1 MKKRYYRDGVELSI
15 IGFGGMVVV
24 GMDQKSADALVAE
37 SFDRGVNYF
46 DVAPF
51 YGDGEAEDKLG
62 IALEPFREKV
72 FLACKTLR
80 RDAAGARE
88 ELERSLRRLR
98 TDHFDLYQFHAV
110 TKESD
115 VEAIFASGGALES
128 VLEARREGTVRFIGF
143 SAHSVEAA
151 LAMLDRFRFD
161 SILFPVNYVCYA
173 KGNFGPQVIQKA
185 KELGVARIALKALA
199 LGPWLKAEKR
209 TYPKCWYRPI
219 ADRGLALQAIRF
231 VFSEDVTSAI
241 PPADEG
247 LFRMALD
254 LAAEVRPM
262 TAKER
267 SRLIE
272 SAQKLQPLMR
282 FRKKI
287 R

>member
-1 MKKRYYRDGVELSI
+1 MQRRYYRDGVELSI

-46 DVAPF
+46 DAAPF
-51 YGDGEAEDKLG
+51 YGDGEAEQKVG
-62 IALEPFREKV
+62 IALEPFREKI
-72 FLACKTLR
+72 FLSCKTLR
-80 RDAAGARE
+80 RSAAGARE
-88 ELERSLRRLR
+88 ELERSLCRLR
-98 TDHFDLYQFHAV
+98 STHFDLYQFHAV
-110 TKESD
+110 TKGSD
-115 VEAIFASGGALES
+115 VEAIFAPGGAMDS
-128 VLEARREGTVRFIGF
+128 VLEARQEGKVRFIGF

-151 LAMLDRFRFD
+151 LAMLDRFKFD
-161 SILFPVNYVCYA
+161 SILFPINYVCYA

-199 LGPWLKAEKR
+199 LGPCRKGEKR

-219 ADRGLALQAIRF
+219 SDHDLALQAIRF
-231 VFSEDVTSAI
+231 AFSENVTSII

-247 LFRMALD
+247 LFRMVLD
-254 LAAEVRPM
+254 FAADVRPM
-262 TAKER
+262 TTEER
-267 SRLIE
+267 IRLIE

-287 R
+287 Q